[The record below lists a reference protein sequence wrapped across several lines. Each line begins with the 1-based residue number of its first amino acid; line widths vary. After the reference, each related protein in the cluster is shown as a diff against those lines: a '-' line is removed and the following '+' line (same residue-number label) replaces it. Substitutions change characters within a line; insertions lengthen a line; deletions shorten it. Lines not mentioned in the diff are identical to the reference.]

1 MNRFVRIFVAAA
13 APIALM
19 VPATGSADDDRRL
32 RTNLSGFNE
41 VISPSL
47 TPNPAAVGSVFA
59 AGAGAV
65 FSTGSGK
72 LELKIDKRNRE
83 IDYVL
88 SYDFPDAVFTPS
100 PTNTQFVNQ
109 AHLHFGQ
116 RRTNGGINVWLCE
129 SADNPA
135 PAAVQDAT
143 PPCPSPS
150 GTVTGTIRPEQ
161 ILTLAGQGFPG
172 GVDAFDA
179 LVEAIAHRAI
189 YANVHTDRFPG
200 GEIRGQLNDRHD
212 RHGHD
217 KD

>member
-1 MNRFVRIFVAAA
+1 M
-13 APIALM
+13 
-19 VPATGSADDDRRL
+19 ADDDRRL

-41 VISPSL
+41 VIAPSL
-47 TPNPAAVGSVFA
+47 TPNPAAVGSAFA
-59 AGAGAV
+59 AGSGAV
-65 FSTGSGK
+65 FTTGSGK
-72 LELKIDKRNRE
+72 LELKIDKQNRE
-83 IDYVL
+83 IDYEL
-88 SYDFPDAVFTPS
+88 SYQFPDAVFTPS

-116 RRTNGGINVWLCE
+116 KHTTGGINVWLCE

-135 PAAVQDAT
+135 PAAVAAAT

-150 GTVTGTIRPEQ
+150 GTVAGTIRPEQ

-179 LVEAIAHRAI
+179 LLEAIANRAI

-200 GEIRGQLNDRHD
+200 GEIRGQVND
-212 RHGHD
+212 RHGHHND
-217 KD
+217 